1 MCACVKSGGCAGADT
16 AGLEFRWMQTLSDL
30 LKTLNDAHFRVI
42 GGLSVLAAWVET
54 ALCSAPLPNCEPES
68 LASWVLIH

>member
-1 MCACVKSGGCAGADT
+1 MCACVKSGGCVGADT
-16 AGLEFRWMQTLSDL
+16 AGQKFRWMQTLSDL
-30 LKTLNDAHFRVI
+30 PKTRNDARFRVI

>member
-1 MCACVKSGGCAGADT
+1 MCACVNSGGCAGADT

-54 ALCSAPLPNCEPES
+54 DCSAPLPNCEPKS
-68 LASWVLIH
+68 LWLLGS

>member
-1 MCACVKSGGCAGADT
+1 MCACVNSGGCAGADT

-30 LKTLNDAHFRVI
+30 LKTLNDARFRVI

-54 ALCSAPLPNCEPES
+54 DCALLLRLTVNQS
-68 LASWVLIH
+68 LWLHGS